1 MSEVLSIYRRAPA
14 VKTLY
19 RGVLYHSKLETKW
32 AAHFDHM
39 LWEYAYEAVRYVC
52 EDGSTYL
59 PDFHLRLPDGRFHVI
74 SVRPVNGA
82 WPGLK
87 RERWLL
93 QTLSRRQDIARA
105 SMIAG
110 APGREQVMFA
120 FEDGEK
126 VEPEP
131 RAELLANW
139 RAHTEPIDPR
149 AAPPSWY
156 GPFPWTLVTNAWQ
169 VAGKTGVLLF
179 LQLWS
184 AAKAVDFAV
193 LPDEAADI
201 EGIDRTDRNRA
212 LRDMTDASI
221 ITLHRR
227 ARRAKPT
234 IELSRPGR
242 GIRSI
247 RGPLPIA
254 WIRRAAALGR
264 NPLLVGLAIWRQVGV
279 EGNSTAAFDKGW
291 LVPEFMSMEAKTAAQ
306 GKLAKA
312 GLIAVKPRRGHASL
326 VTILVD
332 GAREE
337 SGEANETDE
346 AGSFRAPSCL

>member
-1 MSEVLSIYRRAPA
+1 M
-14 VKTLY
+14 TM
-19 RGVLYHSKLETKW
+19 KLEAKW
-32 AAHFDHM
+32 AALFDH
-39 LWEYAYEAVRYVC
+39 LALEYSYEAKRYVC

-59 PDFHLRLPDGRFHVI
+59 PDFHVRLSDAQFHVI
-74 SVRPVNGA
+74 SIKPTVGA
-82 WPGLK
+82 WPGLS
-87 RERWLL
+87 RERQLL
-93 QTLSRRQDIARA
+93 QRLSRRQDVARA
-105 SMIAG
+105 SMLAG
-110 APGREQVMFA
+110 EPGQEKVICV
-120 FEDGEK
+120 FEDG
-126 VEPEP
+126 VLVRPW
-131 RAELLANW
+131 ELPAQSIW
-139 RAHTEPIDPR
+139 PVREPIDPS
-149 AAPPSWY
+149 AVPPSWY
-156 GPFPWTLVTNAWQ
+156 GPFPWSLVTKAWKA
-169 VAGKTGVLLF
+169 AGKTGVLLF

-212 LRDMTDASI
+212 LRDMADASI

-279 EGNSTAAFDKGW
+279 EGNSTVAFDKGW

-332 GAREE
+332 GALEE
-337 SGEANETDE
+337 PGEANETDE